1 MTSPT
6 ARDAFDR
13 IMQLSSLI
21 TSDMARFERETGLTP
36 ARTHLLWVLGA
47 GGPAT
52 QQQLAAALDVTPRNV
67 TGLVDGLVA
76 SGHVTREPHPTDRRA
91 TLVTPTAH
99 GAEAITD
106 LQTSSDDLAGRLF
119 GDVEPR
125 RLATFT
131 GVLDDTIA
139 RFARL
144 MEEMEEAAR

>member
-1 MTSPT
+1 MAGPT
-6 ARDAFDR
+6 PRDAFDR
-13 IMQLSSLI
+13 IMLLSSLI

-76 SGHVTREPHPTDRRA
+76 SGHVSREPHPSDRRA

-106 LQTSSDDLAGRLF
+106 LQTSSDDLARQLF

-125 RLATFT
+125 RLVTFA
-131 GVLDDTIA
+131 GVLDEVIA

-144 MEEMEEAAR
+144 MEEAAR